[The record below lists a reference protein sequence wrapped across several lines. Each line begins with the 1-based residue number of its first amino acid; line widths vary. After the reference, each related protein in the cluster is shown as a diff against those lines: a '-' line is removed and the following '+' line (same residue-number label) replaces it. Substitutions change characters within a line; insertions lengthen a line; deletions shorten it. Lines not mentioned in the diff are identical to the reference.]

1 MKNYA
6 RIGNR
11 KGRPAY
17 RTPSRVR
24 TKHAYIRVAQKRRG
38 ILKP

>member
-17 RTPSRVR
+17 RTPARIR
-24 TKHAYIRVAQKRRG
+24 AKQAYIRVAQKRCD